1 MVRNEVVPETRDE
14 PISQYKE
21 SLIGKLL
28 QKGVS
33 SKNISE
39 ILRIPEQIV
48 RKREKNQ

>member
-1 MVRNEVVPETRDE
+1 MVESEVGAE

-39 ILRIPEQIV
+39 ILRIPGQIV